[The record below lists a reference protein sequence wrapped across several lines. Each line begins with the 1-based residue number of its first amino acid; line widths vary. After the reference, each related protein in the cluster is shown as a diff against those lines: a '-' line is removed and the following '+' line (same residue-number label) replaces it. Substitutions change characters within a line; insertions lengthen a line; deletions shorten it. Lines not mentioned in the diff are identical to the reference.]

1 MTPFAHG
8 VVVVAYGLLAVVVG
22 FAANAIFDES
32 PVLVALAVFLIC
44 ALLHEVLARR
54 ATEKRLVRSM
64 SALKRAYDRI
74 EDEAGTTPMRPL
86 GAPTTA
92 PTATPAPPA
101 ETAPARNRTET
112 AAAPSFSPSHNQP
125 ADAGQEPSLVR
136 TEPPAPQ
143 DTAADAAE
151 LGVLQRLLE
160 TLQTVGPPRGVEGDA
175 GDSPPPPSDRTPL
188 RVVGGADGGSA
199 DGKAATDPLAMLRES
214 LEQDRVDLYLQPI
227 VSLPQRKRRFYECY
241 SRVRDAEGVVLRPG
255 TYIGPAKSAGLLTS
269 IDNILL
275 FRCLQLLGKLH
286 RRDSTAVFFCNLS
299 ANTLRDDDFV
309 RDIVT
314 YMERHKELASN
325 VVLEV
330 AQSDLADAPDDLDA
344 YFTTLRDAG
353 YRFSMDGVTDLDL
366 DMPGLAKS
374 GFRSVKIA
382 AKLLLEVI
390 EAGQGAAVRTLKQQL
405 DQHGIDLIVE
415 RIESERMLL
424 DLLDFN
430 IDYGQGYLFGEP
442 RPSKDPGLKGSI
454 GSAG

>member
-8 VVVVAYGLLAVVVG
+8 VIAVAYGLLAAGIG
-22 FAANAIFDES
+22 FVAHAVFGE
-32 PVLVALAVFLIC
+32 PPFLVAVSVFLIC

-64 SALKRAYDRI
+64 TALKRAYDRI
-74 EDEAGTTPMRPL
+74 EDQAGTTPMRPSA
-86 GAPTTA
+86 APVA
-92 PTATPAPPA
+92 ARQSPP
-101 ETAPARNRTET
+101 ETAEPPRIA
-112 AAAPSFSPSHNQP
+112 PSHNQP
-125 ADAGQEPSLVR
+125 ADAGQESSPARNESA
-136 TEPPAPQ
+136 APQ
-143 DTAADAAE
+143 DAAADAAE

-160 TLQTVGPPRGVEGDA
+160 TLQTVGPPKGVEGDGSDGPA
-175 GDSPPPPSDRTPL
+175 APSERTPL
-188 RVVGGADGGSA
+188 RVVGGVDGNAAEDKAGS
-199 DGKAATDPLAMLRES
+199 DPLAMLRES

-241 SRVRDAEGVVLRPG
+241 SRVRDAEGAVLRPG

-314 YMERHKELASN
+314 YMQRHKELASN

-330 AQSDLADAPDDLDA
+330 AQSDMADAPDDLEA
-344 YFTTLRDAG
+344 YFTKLRDAG
-353 YRFSMDGVTDLDL
+353 YRFSMDGVSNLDL
-366 DMPGLAKS
+366 DMPGLAES

-382 AKLLLEVI
+382 AKLLLELI

-442 RPSKDPGLKGSI
+442 RPSKDPGLKGSA

>member
-8 VVVVAYGLLAVVVG
+8 VIAVAYGLMAAGVG
-22 FAANAIFDES
+22 YVANAVFGEPPI
-32 PVLVALAVFLIC
+32 LVALSIFLIC

-54 ATEKRLVRSM
+54 ATERRLVRSM
-64 SALKRAYDRI
+64 SALKRAYDRM
-74 EDEAGTTPMRPL
+74 EDEAGTTPMRPSA
-86 GAPTTA
+86 APA
-92 PTATPAPPA
+92 VSRQSPS
-101 ETAPARNRTET
+101 ETAEAPRFTPSRN
-112 AAAPSFSPSHNQP
+112 NP
-125 ADAGQEPSLVR
+125 ADAGQEPNTAR
-136 TEPPAPQ
+136 AEPPAPQ
-143 DTAADAAE
+143 DSTADAAE

-160 TLQTVGPPRGVEGDA
+160 TLQTVGPPKGADDAAGDA
-175 GDSPPPPSDRTPL
+175 PSERTPL
-188 RVVGGADGGSA
+188 RVVGGVDGNSA
-199 DGKAATDPLAMLRES
+199 NGKAPADPLAMLRES

-241 SRVRDAEGVVLRPG
+241 SRVRDADGAVLRPG
-255 TYIGPAKSAGLLTS
+255 TYIGAAKSAGLLTS

-286 RRDSTAVFFCNLS
+286 RRDATAVFFCNLS

-314 YMERHKELASN
+314 YMQRHRELASN

-330 AQSDLADAPDDLDA
+330 AQSDMADAPDDLNE
-344 YFTTLRDAG
+344 YFMKLRDAG
-353 YRFSMDGVTDLDL
+353 YRFSVDGVTDLDL
-366 DMPGLAKS
+366 DMPSLAES
-374 GFRSVKIA
+374 GFRTVKIP
-382 AKLLLEVI
+382 AKLLLELI
-390 EAGQGAAVRTLKQQL
+390 EAGQGASVRTLKQQL

-442 RPSKDPGLKGSI
+442 RPSKDPGLKGSA
-454 GSAG
+454 GSTG